1 MQEFQRRHQED
12 EISVFDDMIGKNKHP
27 YLDKAKQLSNQM
39 PLYPFH
45 FHVDGLG
52 ERAKEESGM
61 GHGGERDLKGAAWD

>member
-1 MQEFQRRHQED
+1 LA
-12 EISVFDDMIGKNKHP
+12 KTNTT
-27 YLDKAKQLSNQM
+27 YLHKAKQLSNQM